1 MMLFNS
7 IPYWLFFLGI
17 FIAYYGTTPTYRWIV
32 LLLSS
37 LLFYGVHDIRGSAIL
52 VASTAMDYVIG
63 LILPARKDKKF
74 LIALCVLTN
83 ITMLITFKYFAM
95 VRDIYLLF
103 QNWTGG
109 TVGTSIALSIVAP
122 LGISFFTFKKVS
134 YVLDVAAGRIAPEKN
149 FGHFFLY
156 VVFFLEVVSGPID
169 RASSLMP
176 QFKNPPTFNHADFQ
190 HGLFIALCGLVMK
203 TAIADRLATYTDVI
217 FNDVYRHGGPTLLTA
232 AYFYSFQIYADFAG
246 YSLIAIGCGRMLG
259 INIAQNF
266 NLPYFSASVSEF
278 WRRWHM
284 TLSQWFRDYLY
295 IPLGGNRVSRLV
307 QYRNL
312 TLVFLLCGLWHGANW
327 TFVVWGCIHGIYL
340 VFERVFTHLAKTHPP
355 LARVNLS
362 IPSFV
367 KIVVTFHLITLA
379 WIFFRANNIT
389 EALFFIKNIF
399 HGWPNLFIDTT
410 ALGHG
415 FAGILSLIIVELL
428 LFNDVLKPVEFIRL
442 PLSMRWSILYFL
454 LFMVILFGVDSDKA
468 FIYVQF

>member
-1 MMLFNS
+1 MLFNS
-7 IPYWLFFLGI
+7 ISYWLFFLGV
-17 FIAYYGTTPTYRWIV
+17 FIAYYGTTPKFRWIV

-52 VASTAMDYVIG
+52 VVSTAMDYVIG
-63 LILPARKDKKF
+63 LMLPARRDKKF
-74 LIALCVLTN
+74 LVALCVVTN
-83 ITMLITFKYFAM
+83 ITMLIMFKYFNLLT
-95 VRDIYLLF
+95 DIFLLL
-103 QNWTGG
+103 QGG
-109 TVGTSIALSIVAP
+109 GRGAIGIPIALNIIAP

-134 YVLDVAAGRIAPEKN
+134 YVLDIAAERIAPEKN

-156 VVFFLEVVSGPID
+156 VIFFLEVVSGPID
-169 RASSLMP
+169 RVSSLMP
-176 QFKNPPTFNHADFQ
+176 QFKNPPIFNPVDFQ
-190 HGLFIALCGLVMK
+190 YGLFISLCGLAMK
-203 TAIADRLATYTDVI
+203 SAIADRLATYTDVI
-217 FNDVYRHGGPTLLTA
+217 FNDVYRYSGPTLLTT

-295 IPLGGNRVSRLV
+295 IPLGGNKVPLPV

-312 TLVFLLCGLWHGANW
+312 LLVFLLCGLWHGANW

-340 VFERVFTHLAKTHPP
+340 VFERVVTHLTKQHAP
-355 LARVNLS
+355 LARLSAS
-362 IPSFV
+362 IPSFI
-367 KIVVTFHLITLA
+367 KIIVTFHLVTLA

-389 EALFFIKNIF
+389 DSIFFIQNIS

-415 FAGILSLIIVELL
+415 FAGILSLMILEFL
-428 LFNDVLKPVEFIRL
+428 LFNDVLKRVEFIRL
-442 PLSMRWSILYFL
+442 PLPIRWSILYFL
-454 LFMVILFGVDSDKA
+454 LFIVILFGVDSDKG